1 MESRVLEFYGYVTSR
16 EFGPYY
22 MPVPA
27 QNSCLREYV
36 AKRSGKFILPPLE
49 SVFPNCFHQLFGL
62 VQSSRRGSCILMYS
76 VLMLPTGEKLKTL
89 IKLANARKLR
99 FAFVL
104 ENIFDSADSL
114 SLSSALDSYALKLLS
129 SRLERVS
136 YEQEVL

>member
-1 MESRVLEFYGYVTSR
+1 
-16 EFGPYY
+16 
-22 MPVPA
+22 
-27 QNSCLREYV
+27 
-36 AKRSGKFILPPLE
+36 
-49 SVFPNCFHQLFGL
+49 
-62 VQSSRRGSCILMYS
+62 MYS

-89 IKLANARKLR
+89 NKLATARELR